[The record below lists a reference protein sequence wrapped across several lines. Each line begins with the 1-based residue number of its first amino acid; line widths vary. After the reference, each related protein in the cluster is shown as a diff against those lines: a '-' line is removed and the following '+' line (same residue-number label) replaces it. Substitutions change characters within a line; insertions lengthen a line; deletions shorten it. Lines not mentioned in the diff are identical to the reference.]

1 MPGRRLPTPA
11 RVTAIIG
18 AAIVL
23 LIVAVGITFLVVNRG
38 PSCGG
43 SVTWGQLQGD
53 PAHDGQAQGRVGT
66 LKVKWTRTGRATGGA
81 ALVGDDLLVGERGGV
96 SDLATSDGVERWHW
110 STADQKGNNIGPPAV
125 SGCSVAVVEARPDQ
139 PTSGVHAI
147 LHVISLTNHDLVGKG
162 LDIPSASAG
171 GLLADGSRFEIVG
184 GRAESGAVRWGL
196 YSVDAE
202 HSSAIAVAPLAAFTP
217 GPPAA
222 SGQTTY
228 VGAWDSAVEAFGSGG
243 RKLWRTATTGLPLT
257 TPVVYGN
264 KVIIGTFGGADAFD
278 LSSGKVL
285 WTETIPSGVVTAPLP
300 AADGVLVVDRDS
312 HQLHRLDLA
321 SGRELW
327 AVQLGTTLSPPV
339 VVGGRAITV
348 DEEGRMLVVDAV
360 TGRLLQTLTLKS
372 GVRSPVAVGGGTL
385 YAVTNDGGIT
395 AVSLG

>member
-11 RVTAIIG
+11 RLTAIIG

-23 LIVAVGITFLVVNRG
+23 LIVAVGITFLVVGRG

-43 SVTWGQLQGD
+43 PVAWGQLQGD
-53 PAHDGQAQGRVGT
+53 PAHDGQAQGTLGT
-66 LKVKWTRTGRATGGA
+66 LKVRWTRTGKATGGA
-81 ALVGDDLLVGERGGV
+81 ALVGDDLLVGEQGGV

-110 STADQKGNNIGPPAV
+110 ATADQKGNNIGPPAV

-147 LHVISLTNHDLVGKG
+147 LHVVSLTNHDLVGKG

-171 GLLADGSRFEIVG
+171 GLLSDGSRFEIVG
-184 GRAESGAVRWGL
+184 GRSESGTVRWGL
-196 YSVDAE
+196 YSVDAGDLVA
-202 HSSAIAVAPLAAFTP
+202 SSIAPLAAFTP

-222 SGQTTY
+222 SGQSTY
-228 VGAWDSAVEAFGSGG
+228 VGAWDTAVAAFGSGG
-243 RKLWRTATTGLPLT
+243 RQLWRTPTTGLPLT

-264 KVIIGTFGGADAFD
+264 KVIVGTFGGADAFD
-278 LSSGKVL
+278 VGTGKVL
-285 WTETIPSGVVTAPLP
+285 WTATIPSGVVTAPLP
-300 AADGVLVVDRDS
+300 AADGVLVVDRDM

-321 SGRELW
+321 TGRELW

-339 VVGGRAITV
+339 LAGGRAITV
-348 DEEGRMLVVDAV
+348 DEQGRMLVIDPV
-360 TGRLLQTLTLKS
+360 TGKLLQTLTLKS
-372 GVRSPVAVGGGTL
+372 GVRSPVAVGGGIL
-385 YAVTNDGGIT
+385 YVVTNDGGIT